1 MPVAAQ
7 PAAAPGAPPREG
19 PSRTE
24 PSGETPPTART
35 VRRPSALDRLM
46 WAAVREIDEEAVL
59 NFKLT
64 AEESRRLHA
73 LKRKAEGG
81 ELPFEEAFE
90 LFKLKLAT
98 EAGGALAGAVFRKR
112 GGWRGEWTD
121 DGAAERAAAVEK
133 YGPVY

>member
-1 MPVAAQ
+1 MPAVADS
-7 PAAAPGAPPREG
+7 PAAPEAPPRPAPEA
-19 PSRTE
+19 E
-24 PSGETPPTART
+24 PTARSGAEPA
-35 VRRPSALDRLM
+35 RRPSALDRLM